1 MTTNNMTTNKMNE
14 SGFSLIEILT
24 VMVMVGIIVAMG
36 IPKFGNTLA
45 RQDVRGARVLI
56 TTLHSRAKNAAISRS
71 RTTRLAIRNGYFLTL
86 SANPITGVVDTVGGR
101 GDSVAARYGVT
112 YSVVPSTRD
121 TLVFDPR
128 GLGAEATSTTIYVS
142 KSGFADT
149 ITISPLGRIQH

>member
-1 MTTNNMTTNKMNE
+1 MTTKLG
-14 SGFSLIEILT
+14 SARGFSLIEILT

-45 RQDVRGARVLI
+45 RQNVRGARVLI
-56 TTLHSRAKNAAISRS
+56 TTLHSRARNSAISRS
-71 RTTRLAIRNGYFLTL
+71 RTTKLAIKNGYFLTL
-86 SANPITGVVDTVGGR
+86 SANPVTGAIDTVSGR
-101 GDSVAARYGVT
+101 GDSVSARYGVT

-121 TLVFDPR
+121 TLVFDAR
-128 GLGAEATSTTIYVS
+128 GLGTEATATTIYVS

>member
-1 MTTNNMTTNKMNE
+1 MTTRCRDE
-14 SGFSLIEILT
+14 RGFSLIEILT
-24 VMVMVGIIVAMG
+24 VMVMIGIIVAMG

-45 RQDVRGARVLI
+45 RQNVRGARVLI
-56 TTLHSRAKNAAISRS
+56 TTLHSRARNSAISRS
-71 RTTRLAIRNGYFLTL
+71 RTTKLAIKNGYLLTL
-86 SANPITGVVDTVGGR
+86 SANPLTGVIDTVGRR

-128 GLGAEATSTTIYVS
+128 GLGTEATSTTIYVS

>member
-1 MTTNNMTTNKMNE
+1 MTIKRTDQR
-14 SGFSLIEILT
+14 GFSLIEILT

-56 TTLHSRAKNAAISRS
+56 TTLHSRARNAAISRS
-71 RTTRLAIRNGYFLTL
+71 RATRLAIKNGYFVAL
-86 SANPITGVVDTVGGR
+86 SANPVTGVVDTVGGR
-101 GDSVAARYGVT
+101 GDSVAVRYGVT
-112 YSVVPSTRD
+112 YSVVPSTQD
-121 TLVFDPR
+121 TLRFDPR
-128 GLGAEATSTTIYVS
+128 GLGTEATSTTIYVS